1 MKPGEYHPG
10 AGSDP
15 AADLPLAEL
24 DLVLGQVRQPAWLID
39 RNARIL
45 FVNDESCRTLGYRR
59 EEMLGLA
66 LSDVDTA
73 VRDAHWGRAWRRV
86 CSGASL
92 RFERSLRSKEGHMI
106 AAEIRLSHF
115 RAGARDYCLG
125 LARRLPDTDD
135 ALLRR
140 VPHRQRDLMGAIR
153 HSPDSIVR
161 YDLEL
166 RRVYAN
172 PAFERLT
179 GWRPEQYLGKTPGE
193 PPRVSDHTDEMDA
206 ALRAARDTGEPQELE
221 YSARARSGETVW
233 QSARI
238 VLVRDAD
245 GEPAHLLA
253 VARDITQ
260 RKRAQDLLNER
271 VREFRTLAENSPDN
285 IARFDRQCRLLYAN
299 PAVAR
304 AWGVETQ
311 RLLGLLPSEITSS
324 ERHWLHHCEQ
334 LMRRVLNSGTPAEV
348 EMSGT
353 HVDGEAHTYHVRV
366 VAERD
371 TAGAIVGALVIGRDI
386 SERKRAEEALER
398 RKREFRAL
406 VDNSPDLVARHDRQG
421 RRVYAN
427 PALAG
432 LLSAHESLADDWSFT
447 PDADRFL
454 GLLAQVVGSGET
466 RLSELRYRRPDGEIG
481 WLDVRLCPETGE
493 DGAVASVLAIARDV
507 TEFVARREDLEEQV
521 RRRTADLQAAT
532 QKARAASQAKS
543 DFLAVMS
550 HEIRTPLN
558 GVIGTNEL
566 LATTVLDAGQRRL
579 VEAARM
585 SGRHLLALVN
595 DVLDLAKIEAN
606 EVRLENE
613 RVEPRELVREA
624 IAPFIG
630 TAATKLLSLVID
642 VADDVP
648 RQVSCDP
655 LRLRQVLVNLVGNAL
670 KFTHTGGVELRVTR
684 AAPVQ
689 GSPDLTALQF
699 EVVDTGIGI
708 RPEAL
713 PHIFDAFT
721 QADSSTARRYGGTG
735 LGLAICARLVGLMG
749 SALRVNSTPGRGSR
763 FSFVLHLTA
772 MAEAVPVARPTPAV
786 PASARRAAGS
796 PEPSVLVV
804 EDSEV
809 NREIVC
815 AMLAYHGIRPLLAK
829 DGHEALRMVH
839 AQAFDL
845 IFMDC
850 MMPGIDGFETV
861 RRIRRFESNAEREP
875 AATIVALTANASDT
889 DLLQCM
895 DAGMNDFLAKPLSLQ
910 ALGRALD
917 AWRERARGAN

>member
-1 MKPGEYHPG
+1 MKPAEFHQPPHSG
-10 AGSDP
+10 AG
-15 AADLPLAEL
+15 DLPLAEL
-24 DLVLGQVRQPAWLID
+24 DLVLGQVREPAWLID
-39 RNARIL
+39 RDARIL
-45 FVNDESCRTLGYRR
+45 FANDESCRVLGYRR
-59 EEMLGLA
+59 EEMIGLA

-73 VRDAHWGRAWRRV
+73 VRDAHWGRAWHRV
-86 CSGASL
+86 CSGAPL
-92 RFERSLRSKEGHMI
+92 RLERNLRSKEGHMI

-125 LARRLPDTDD
+125 LARRLPDPD
-135 ALLRR
+135 AAQRHTS
-140 VPHRQRDLMGAIR
+140 HRHRDLVGAVR
-153 HSPDSIVR
+153 HSPDIIVR
-161 YDLEL
+161 YDLAL

-179 GWRPEQYLGKTPGE
+179 GWQPEQYIGKTALE
-193 PPRVSDHTDEMDA
+193 WPRVGDHAEGFDT

-221 YSARARSGETVW
+221 FGTRSQSGELAW
-233 QSARI
+233 QSCRI
-238 VLVRDAD
+238 VLVRDEY
-245 GEPAHLLA
+245 GEPAHLLT

-260 RKRAQDLLNER
+260 RKRVQDLLSQR

-299 PAVAR
+299 TAVSQ
-304 AWGVETQ
+304 AWGVETT
-311 RLLGLLPSEITSS
+311 RLLGLLPSEIASS
-324 ERHWLHHCEQ
+324 DRHWLYRCEQ
-334 LMRRVLNSGTPAEV
+334 LMRQVLNSGTPAEA
-348 EMSGT
+348 EMGGT
-353 HVDGEAHTYHVRV
+353 HADGERHTYHVRV

-386 SERKRAEEALER
+386 SERKRAEEAAER
-398 RKREFRAL
+398 RKQEFRAL
-406 VDNSPDLVARHDRQG
+406 VDNSPDLVARHDREG

-432 LLSAHESLADDWSFT
+432 LLSPDECLADDWSFT
-447 PDADRFL
+447 PDADHYL
-454 GLLAQVVGSGET
+454 TLIAQVVMHGET
-466 RLSELRYRRPDGEIG
+466 RVSELRYRRAGGEIG
-481 WLDVRLCPETGE
+481 WLDVRVCPETGE
-493 DGAVASVLAIARDV
+493 DGTVSSVLSIARDV
-507 TEFVARREDLEEQV
+507 TEFVAQRESLEEQV

-532 QKARAASQAKS
+532 HKANAASQAKS

-566 LATTVLDAGQRRL
+566 LATTPLDADQQRL

-606 EVRLENE
+606 EVRLEHE

-630 TAATKLLSLVID
+630 TAATKQLSLAVNVD
-642 VADDVP
+642 DDVP
-648 RQVSCDP
+648 QHVRCDP
-655 LRLRQVLVNLVGNAL
+655 LRLRQVLVNLVGNAV
-670 KFTHTGGVELRVTR
+670 KFTHAGRVQLHVSRPAVDEANADDVTLR
-684 AAPVQ
+684 
-689 GSPDLTALQF
+689 F
-699 EVVDTGIGI
+699 EVIDSGIGI

-713 PHIFDAFT
+713 PYIFDAFT

-749 SALRVNSTPGRGSR
+749 GALRVDSEPERGSC
-763 FSFVLHLTA
+763 FSFVLRVQGSPGA
-772 MAEAVPVARPTPAV
+772 APAV
-786 PASARRAAGS
+786 RPPPAAAFDRRPAPGS
-796 PEPSVLVV
+796 RTPTVLVV

-815 AMLAYHGIRPLLAK
+815 AMLAYHGVDPMLAK
-829 DGHEALRMVH
+829 DGHEALRLVQ

-861 RRIRRFESNAEREP
+861 RRIRHFEAQAARAR
-875 AATIVALTANASDT
+875 AATIVALTANASDS
-889 DLLQCM
+889 DLLQCL

-917 AWRERARGAN
+917 SWRDNPGR

>member
-1 MKPGEYHPG
+1 MKPGEYQ
-10 AGSDP
+10 P
-15 AADLPLAEL
+15 AAGGDDAVAELPLAEL
-24 DLVLGQVRQPAWLID
+24 DLVLGQMRQPAWLTD
-39 RNARIL
+39 RHARIL
-45 FVNDESCRTLGYRR
+45 FVNDESCRALGYRR

-66 LSDVDTA
+66 LDEVDTA
-73 VRDAHWGRAWRRV
+73 ALGWARIWHRV
-86 CSGASL
+86 CNGASL
-92 RFERSLRSKEGHMI
+92 RFERSLRAKGGHMI

-115 RAGARDYCLG
+115 RAGSRDYCLG

-135 ALLRR
+135 AFLRR

-153 HSPDSIVR
+153 NSPDSIVR

-166 RRVYAN
+166 RRAYAN

-193 PPRVSDHTDEMDA
+193 PPTASEQSGEMEA
-206 ALRAARDTGEPQELE
+206 ALRTARDTGQPQELE
-221 YSARARSGETVW
+221 YGTRARSGETVW
-233 QSARI
+233 HSARI
-238 VLVRDAD
+238 VLVRHAD
-245 GEPAHLLA
+245 GKPAHLLA

-260 RKRAQDLLNER
+260 RKRVQDMLSER

-285 IARFDRQCRLLYAN
+285 IARFDRQCRLLYVN
-299 PAVAR
+299 PAVAL
-304 AWGVETQ
+304 AWGVETR
-311 RLLGLLPSEITSS
+311 RLLGLLPSEIASS
-324 ERHWLHHCEQ
+324 NRHWLHRCEQ
-334 LMRRVLNSGTPAEV
+334 LMRQVLNSGVPAEA
-348 EMSGT
+348 EMCGAHS
-353 HVDGEAHTYHVRV
+353 DGEVHTYHVRV

-386 SERKRAEEALER
+386 SERRRADEALER

-427 PALAG
+427 PALAR
-432 LLSAHESLADDWSFT
+432 LLSAQEPFADDWSFT
-447 PDADRFL
+447 PDAERFL
-454 GLLAQVVGSGET
+454 ALLAQVVGSGET

-493 DGAVASVLAIARDV
+493 DSAVSSVLAIARDV
-507 TEFVARREDLEEQV
+507 TEFVFRREDLEEQV

-532 QKARAASQAKS
+532 QKAHAASQAKT

-558 GVIGTNEL
+558 GVIGTNDL
-566 LATTVLDAGQRRL
+566 LATTLLDPNQQRL

-585 SGRHLLALVN
+585 SGKHLLALVN

-606 EVRLENE
+606 EVRLENG
-613 RVEPRELVREA
+613 RVDPRELVREA

-630 TAATKLLSLVID
+630 TAATKQLSLETSVD
-642 VADDVP
+642 DDVP
-648 RQVSCDP
+648 LLVSCDP
-655 LRLRQVLVNLVGNAL
+655 LRLRQVLVNLVGNAV
-670 KFTHTGGVELRVTR
+670 KFTHGGGVELRVSR
-684 AAPVQ
+684 AAVVEA
-689 GSPDLTALQF
+689 SADSAMLQF

-713 PHIFDAFT
+713 PHIFDPFT

-749 SALRVNSTPGRGSR
+749 GTLRVQSTPGSGSKFA
-763 FSFVLHLTA
+763 FSLRVPTMPSA
-772 MAEAVPVARPTPAV
+772 APVARRMPVATGT
-786 PASARRAAGS
+786 R
-796 PEPSVLVV
+796 PEPNSCSRLPTVLVV

-809 NREIVC
+809 NREIAC
-815 AMLAYHGIRPLLAK
+815 AMLAYHGIDALTAN
-829 DGHEALRMVH
+829 DGHEALKMVQ

-850 MMPGIDGFETV
+850 MMPGIDGCETV
-861 RRIRRFESNAEREP
+861 RRIRRFEAGSGRED
-875 AATIVALTANASDT
+875 AATIIALTANAGEAN
-889 DLLQCM
+889 LPRCM
-895 DAGMNDFLAKPLSLQ
+895 DAGMDDVLAKPLSLQ
-910 ALGRALD
+910 ALGRALETWCD
-917 AWRERARGAN
+917 KGTG

>member
-1 MKPGEYHPG
+1 MKPAEFHPPG
-10 AGSDP
+10 QGTVS
-15 AADLPLAEL
+15 AAPLAEL
-24 DLVLGQVRQPAWLID
+24 DLVLGQVREPAWLID
-39 RNARIL
+39 RDARIL
-45 FVNDESCRTLGYRR
+45 FANDESCRVLGYRR

-73 VRDAHWGRAWRRV
+73 VRDAQWGRAWRRV

-92 RFERSLRSKEGHMI
+92 RFERNLRAKEGHMI

-115 RAGARDYCLG
+115 KAGARDYCLG
-125 LARRLPDTDD
+125 FARRLPEPAAT
-135 ALLRR
+135 LRR
-140 VPHRQRDLMGAIR
+140 TSNRHRDQMGALR
-153 HSPDSIVR
+153 HSPDIIVR
-161 YDLEL
+161 YDLLL

-179 GWRPEQYLGKTPGE
+179 GWRPEDYLGKTPTE
-193 PPRVSDHTDEMDA
+193 SPRVGDYVGEFDA

-221 YSARARSGETVW
+221 FGTRSQSGEIAW
-233 QSARI
+233 QSCRI
-238 VLVRDAD
+238 VLVRDEY
-245 GEPAHLLA
+245 GEPAHLLT
-253 VARDITQ
+253 VARDITH
-260 RKRAQDLLNER
+260 RKRTQDMLRQR

-285 IARFDRQCRLLYAN
+285 IARFDHHCRLLYAN
-299 PAVAR
+299 PAVAQ
-304 AWGVETQ
+304 AWGVETH
-311 RLLGLLPSEITSS
+311 RLLGLLPSEIAPSD
-324 ERHWLHHCEQ
+324 RHWLHRCEQ
-334 LMRRVLNSGTPAEV
+334 LMRQVLNSGNPAEV

-353 HVDGEAHTYHVRV
+353 HAEGERHTYHVRV

-371 TAGAIVGALVIGRDI
+371 TGGAIVGALVIGRDI
-386 SERKRAEEALER
+386 SERKRTEEAMER
-398 RKREFRAL
+398 RRQEFRAL
-406 VDNSPDLVARHDRQG
+406 VDNSPDLVARHDREG

-427 PALAG
+427 PALSG
-432 LLSAHESLADDWSFT
+432 LLSPDECLADDWTFT
-447 PDADRFL
+447 PDADCYL
-454 GLLAQVVGSGET
+454 TLIAQVVASGET
-466 RLSELRYRRPDGEIG
+466 RLGELRYRRSGGEIG
-481 WLDVRLCPETGE
+481 WLDVRVSPETTE
-493 DGAVASVLAIARDV
+493 DGNVSSVLAIARDV

-532 QKARAASQAKS
+532 HKAHAASQAKS

-566 LATTVLDAGQRRL
+566 LATTSLDANQQRL

-606 EVRLENE
+606 EVRLEHE
-613 RVEPRELVREA
+613 RIEPRELAREA

-630 TAATKLLSLVID
+630 TAATKRLSLV
-642 VADDVP
+642 VHVEPDVP
-648 RQVSCDP
+648 LQVRCDP
-655 LRLRQVLVNLVGNAL
+655 LRLRQILVNLVGNAV
-670 KFTHTGGVELRVTR
+670 KFTHTGGVELRVAR
-684 AAPVQ
+684 AAAVD
-689 GSPDLTALQF
+689 GNSNEVELRFD
-699 EVVDTGIGI
+699 VVDTGIGI

-749 SALRVNSTPGRGSR
+749 GKLRVDSAPERGSR
-763 FSFVLHLTA
+763 FSFVLRVAAAHETA
-772 MAEAVPVARPTPAV
+772 PVAHPA
-786 PASARRAAGS
+786 PAAATAASSAAGS
-796 PEPSVLVV
+796 RMPKVLVV
-804 EDSEV
+804 EDGEA

-815 AMLAYHGIRPLLAK
+815 AMLAYYNIEPVLAN
-829 DGHEALRMVH
+829 DGYDALRLIQ

-861 RRIRRFESNAEREP
+861 RRIRRFESHSLRGH

-889 DLLQCM
+889 DLLLCM

-910 ALGRALD
+910 ALGHALD
-917 AWRERARGAN
+917 SWRKQAR

>member
-1 MKPGEYHPG
+1 MKPGEYHPA
-10 AGSDP
+10 AGGDTH
-15 AADLPLAEL
+15 AALPLAEL
-24 DLVLGQVRQPAWLID
+24 DLVLGQMRQPAWLVD
-39 RNARIL
+39 RDARIL
-45 FVNDESCRTLGYRR
+45 FVNDESCRALGYRR
-59 EEMLGLA
+59 EEMLGLS

-73 VRDAHWGRAWRRV
+73 VRDTHWGRTWRRV
-86 CSGASL
+86 CGGASL
-92 RFERSLRSKEGHMI
+92 RFERSLRAKEGHMI

-115 RAGARDYCLG
+115 KAGPRDYCLG
-125 LARRLPDTDD
+125 LARRLPDTDE
-135 ALLRR
+135 ASLRR
-140 VPHRQRDLMGAIR
+140 VPYRQRDLMGAIR

-161 YDLEL
+161 YDLDL

-193 PPRVSDHTDEMDA
+193 PPRVSDHAEEMDA
-206 ALRAARDTGEPQELE
+206 ALRAARDSGEPQELE
-221 YSARARSGETVW
+221 YSTRARSGETVW
-233 QSARI
+233 HSARI
-238 VLVRDAD
+238 VLVRDSD
-245 GEPAHLLA
+245 GRPAHLLA

-260 RKRAQDLLNER
+260 RKRAQDMLSER

-299 PAVAR
+299 PAVAL

-311 RLLGLLPSEITSS
+311 RLLGLLPSELASS
-324 ERHWLHHCEQ
+324 NGHWLHRCEQ
-334 LMRRVLNSGTPAEV
+334 LLRQVLNSGLPAEL
-348 EMSGT
+348 EMCGM
-353 HVDGEAHTYHVRV
+353 HADGEGHTYHVRV

-371 TAGAIVGALVIGRDI
+371 TSGAIVGALVIGRDI
-386 SERKRAEEALER
+386 SERKRAEQALER
-398 RKREFRAL
+398 RKHEFRAL

-427 PALAG
+427 PALAR
-432 LLSAHESLADDWSFT
+432 LLGAHESLSDDWSFT

-481 WLDVRLCPETGE
+481 WLDVRMCPESGE
-493 DGAVASVLAIARDV
+493 DGTVSSVLAIARDV

-532 QKARAASQAKS
+532 HKARAASQAKT

-566 LATTVLDAGQRRL
+566 LATTPLDAGQQRL

-613 RVEPRELVREA
+613 RVTPRELVREA

-630 TAATKLLSLVID
+630 TAATKQLSLVVN

-648 RQVSCDP
+648 PQVSCDP
-655 LRLRQVLVNLVGNAL
+655 LRLRQVLVNLVGNAV
-670 KFTHTGGVELRVTR
+670 KFTHNGGVELKVSR
-684 AAPVQ
+684 AAVVEPSADSV
-689 GSPDLTALQF
+689 TLQF
-699 EVVDTGIGI
+699 EVIDTGIGI

-749 SALRVNSTPGRGSR
+749 GSLDVDSTSGSGSR
-763 FSFVLHLTA
+763 FSFVLRVAAL
-772 MAEAVPVARPTPAV
+772 AEPVAC
-786 PASARRAAGS
+786 ARRMPAAASPRTASGS
-796 PEPSVLVV
+796 RTPTVLVV
-804 EDSEV
+804 EDSDV

-815 AMLAYHGIRPLLAK
+815 AMLAYHGIKPLLAK
-829 DGHEALRMVH
+829 DGHEALRMIQ
-839 AQAFDL
+839 AQAFDV

-861 RRIRRFESNAEREP
+861 RRIRRFESSSARAH

-895 DAGMNDFLAKPLSLQ
+895 DCGMNDFLAKPLSLE

-917 AWRERARGAN
+917 AWRERAQD

>member
-1 MKPGEYHPG
+1 MRPAEYHP
-10 AGSDP
+10 AASSDT
-15 AADLPLAEL
+15 ADGLPLAEL
-24 DLVLGQVRQPAWLID
+24 DLVLGQVRQPAWLVD
-39 RNARIL
+39 RDARIL
-45 FVNDESCRTLGYRR
+45 FVNDESCRALGYRR
-59 EEMLGLA
+59 EELLGLA
-66 LSDVDTA
+66 LSDVDA
-73 VRDAHWGRAWRRV
+73 SVRDGHWGRAWRRV
-86 CSGASL
+86 CSGVSL
-92 RFERSLRSKEGHMI
+92 RFERSLRAKEGHMI

-115 RAGARDYCLG
+115 RAGAQDYCLG

-135 ALLRR
+135 VSLRR
-140 VPHRQRDLMGAIR
+140 MPHRQRDLMGAIR

-161 YDLEL
+161 YDLDL

-193 PPRVSDHTDEMDA
+193 APRVSDHTDEMDA

-221 YSARARSGETVW
+221 YSTRARSGEIVW

-253 VARDITQ
+253 VARDITR
-260 RKRAQDLLNER
+260 RKRAQDMLNER

-299 PAVAR
+299 PAVSR

-311 RLLGLLPSEITSS
+311 RLLGLLPTEIAASD
-324 ERHWLHHCEQ
+324 RHWLNRCEQ
-334 LMRRVLNSGTPAEV
+334 LMRQVMNGGMSAEV
-348 EMSGT
+348 EMGGT
-353 HVDGEAHTYHVRV
+353 QADGELHTYHVRV

-371 TAGAIVGALVIGRDI
+371 TAGTVVGALVIGRDI
-386 SERKRAEEALER
+386 SERKLAEEALER
-398 RKREFRAL
+398 RKQEFRAL

-427 PALAG
+427 PALAA
-432 LLSAHESLADDWSFT
+432 LLSRHESLADDWSFT
-447 PDADRFL
+447 PDADSFL
-454 GLLAQVVGSGET
+454 ALLCQVVGSGET

-481 WLDVRLCPETGE
+481 WLDVRMCPETGE
-493 DGAVASVLAIARDV
+493 DGAVQSVLAIARDV

-532 QKARAASQAKS
+532 LKAHAASQAKS

-606 EVRLENE
+606 EVRLERE
-613 RVEPRELVREA
+613 RVEPRELAREA

-630 TAATKLLSLVID
+630 TAATKQLSLIVS

-655 LRLRQVLVNLVGNAL
+655 LRLRQVLVNLVGNAV
-670 KFTHTGGVELRVTR
+670 KFTHSGGVELHVSR
-684 AAPVQ
+684 AATGEA
-689 GSPDLTALQF
+689 GSGNTTLQF
-699 EVVDTGIGI
+699 EVIDTGIGI
-708 RPEAL
+708 PREAL

-749 SALRVNSTPGRGSR
+749 SKLRVDSTPGHGSR
-763 FSFVLHLTA
+763 FSFVLHLPA
-772 MAEAVPVARPTPAV
+772 MPEVAPAAQRAPAAPGARPKPNSRTPT
-786 PASARRAAGS
+786 
-796 PEPSVLVV
+796 VLVV

-809 NREIVC
+809 NREIAC
-815 AMLAYHGIRPLLAK
+815 AMLAYHGIKPLLAK

-839 AQAFDL
+839 AQAFDI

-861 RRIRRFESNAEREP
+861 RRIRRFESDSARERV
-875 AATIVALTANASDT
+875 ATIVALTANASDT

-917 AWRERARGAN
+917 AWRERAEG